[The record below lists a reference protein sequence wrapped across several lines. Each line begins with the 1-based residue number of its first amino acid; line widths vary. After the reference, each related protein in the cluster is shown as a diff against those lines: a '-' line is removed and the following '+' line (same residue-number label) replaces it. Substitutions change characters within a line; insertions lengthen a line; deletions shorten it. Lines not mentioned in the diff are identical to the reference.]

1 MEDEIKRKEKW
12 RNSVEKYRDKYCID
26 KTIKNNNKSFKEN
39 QYDFIIYC
47 HSSNTLKAN
56 SSIICDREHNII
68 KETYLGKK
76 DYTYSFLS
84 NISCDF
90 KMLKE
95 RYNNYK
101 NKNGKINIVT
111 ISNEDVVNKV
121 LNLSVKVVKSK
132 NIINFLEE
140 YIKYIDIFNVFAR
153 RTKNDLELDELNFLK
168 DVEIDKFNEAS
179 NKNNYSNIYI

>member
-1 MEDEIKRKEKW
+1 M
-12 RNSVEKYRDKYCID
+12 NKYCID
-26 KTIKNNNKSFKEN
+26 KTIKNNNKRFKEN

-56 SSIICDREHNII
+56 SSIIYDREHNII
-68 KETYLGKK
+68 KETYLCKK

-84 NISCDF
+84 NIICDF

-101 NKNGKINIVT
+101 NKNGKINIVI

-121 LNLSVKVVKSK
+121 LNFSVKAVKSK

-153 RTKNDLELDELNFLK
+153 RTKNDLELDELNFLR
-168 DVEIDKFNEAS
+168 DVEIDKFSEAS
-179 NKNNYSNIYI
+179 NKNNYSNIYEYENEIVNNWKYNGF

>member
-1 MEDEIKRKEKW
+1 M
-12 RNSVEKYRDKYCID
+12 DKYCID
-26 KTIKNNNKSFKEN
+26 KTIKNNNKVFKEN

-56 SSIICDREHNII
+56 SSIIYDREHNIV

-84 NISCDF
+84 NIICDF

-101 NKNGKINIVT
+101 NKNGKINIII
-111 ISNEDVVNKV
+111 ISNEEVVNKV
-121 LNLSVKVVKSK
+121 LNLSVKAVKSK

-168 DVEIDKFNEAS
+168 DVEIDKFSEAP
-179 NKNNYSNIYI
+179 NKNNYSNIYEYENEIVNNWKYNGF

>member
-1 MEDEIKRKEKW
+1 M
-12 RNSVEKYRDKYCID
+12 NNYCID
-26 KTIKNNNKSFKEN
+26 KTIKNNNKGFKEN

-56 SSIICDREHNII
+56 SSIIYDKEHNIV

-84 NISCDF
+84 NIICDF

-95 RYNNYK
+95 RYSNYK
-101 NKNGKINIVT
+101 NKNGKINIVI

-121 LNLSVKVVKSK
+121 LNLSVKAVKSK

-153 RTKNDLELDELNFLK
+153 RTRTDLELDELNYLR
-168 DVEIDKFNEAS
+168 DVEIDKFSEAS
-179 NKNNYSNIYI
+179 NKNNYDSIYEYENEIVNNWKYNGF

>member
-1 MEDEIKRKEKW
+1 M
-12 RNSVEKYRDKYCID
+12 DKYCID
-26 KTIKNNNKSFKEN
+26 KTIKNNNKVFREN

-56 SSIICDREHNII
+56 SSIIYDRRHNIV
-68 KETYLGKK
+68 KETYLDKK

-84 NISCDF
+84 NIICDF

-101 NKNGKINIVT
+101 NKNGKINIVI

-121 LNLSVKVVKSK
+121 LNFSVKAVKSK

-153 RTKNDLELDELNFLK
+153 RTKDDLELDELSFLR
-168 DVEIDKFNEAS
+168 DVEIEKFSEAS
-179 NKNNYSNIYI
+179 NKNNYDSIYDYEIDVVNNWKYNGF